1 MPNMRPKGL
10 LRRKMLQILQFHR
23 WFKVKSSRSK
33 VMAVVAVRKMAAA
46 MAAMRSEFRVP
57 RKMQENIETIHPK
70 VVAKCTTCGKSGTGG
85 TYKTGFCA
93 LKDCFAY

>member
-10 LRRKMLQILQFHR
+10 LRRKMLQFLQFHR

-33 VMAVVAVRKMAAA
+33 VMAAA

-57 RKMQENIETIHPK
+57 RKMQENIETSRPK
-70 VVAKCTTCGKSGTGG
+70 VVAECTTCGKSGTGG